1 MSNSTKISFEL
12 VPDDDGYPP
21 VGVETLNASRLEEN
35 KFRLENTPFFVSG
48 VAYGDIVEARQSPSG
63 GYEFVQCLDES
74 GFKSISIILLSEAL
88 DRNLMDTLRG
98 CNAVIEYGEFNSI
111 RMVAISV
118 PESFDYSNFRVLLNN
133 FESEGLISY
142 AELAV

>member
-1 MSNSTKISFEL
+1 MSDSIRIKFEL
-12 VPDDDGYPP
+12 VPDGDGYPP
-21 VGVETLNASRLEEN
+21 IGVETLNASRLEEN

-48 VAYGDIVEARQSPSG
+48 VAYGDIVEARQSLSG

-74 GFKSISIILLSEAL
+74 GFKSISIILLSESL
-88 DRNLMDTLRG
+88 DENLMDILRG
-98 CNAVIEYGEFNSI
+98 CNAVIEYGEFNSM
-111 RMVAISV
+111 RMVAVSV
-118 PESFDYSNFRVLLNN
+118 PESFDYSHFRVLLNN